1 MVRIVPQTSK
11 TTPSL
16 TVVTIDTSAENQIIS
31 NVPTNVYTGILDLY
45 TIDGSI
51 PQIYLS
57 SALIMSND
65 TIFDIT
71 GLENDFTILYTT
83 ADDISIRYI
92 YMTTVVVN
100 HIYGTTNLRIPG
112 YQKNIQYTFDG
123 VIAEVAAANLTTYN
137 ATDYYKVSCMRLCLI
152 DESSDSFM
160 FTPRLPILSYYDITN
175 TSIFTNAA
183 IGSIPGQNIIFNML
197 GFNFNDETTAYI
209 QDDNTIFVGGTV
221 SIIGLG
227 ATASLIEDWM
237 IIS

>member
-1 MVRIVPQTSK
+1 MVRILLQSSK

-16 TVVTIDTSAENQIIS
+16 TVVTIDTAVENQLIANI
-31 NVPTNVYTGILDLY
+31 PTNAYTGILDLY

-65 TIFDIT
+65 TAFDLT
-71 GLENDFTILYTT
+71 GLEDYFTILYTT
-83 ADDISIRYI
+83 ADDINIRYI

-123 VIAEVAAANLTTYN
+123 TIAEIATANLTTYN
-137 ATDYYKVSCMRLCLI
+137 ATNYYKVSCMRLCII
-152 DESSDSFM
+152 DGSSDSFM
-160 FTPRLPILSYYDITN
+160 FTPRLPIFSYYDITN

-209 QDDNTIFVGGTV
+209 QDDNTILIGGTT

-227 ATASLIEDWM
+227 DTASLVEDWM